1 MNVRSQLL
9 YPSLVVA
16 AISVTLLSITGIAA
30 LTGHL
35 PSASA
40 EGKAAAEASATVP
53 PADGEGVPHYNTPNN
68 APNGLK
74 PAASKLAAGCNSCG
88 TVESVRLVERQG
100 SGSGLGAVAGGLA
113 GALLGNQIGNGNGRT
128 VATLAGAGGGAYL
141 GNEVEKNS
149 KKSVS
154 YKIRVRMDGGE
165 LRTLYQHE
173 APGLVSGDRVRVANG
188 VAMQL
193 S

>member
-40 EGKAAAEASATVP
+40 EGRAAAEASATVP
-53 PADGEGVPHYNTPNN
+53 PADSESTPHYN

-74 PAASKLAAGCNSCG
+74 PAASKLAAGCNACG

>member
-35 PSASA
+35 PSANANA
-40 EGKAAAEASATVP
+40 EGPAAANLP
-53 PADGEGVPHYNTPNN
+53 PPPGVHGSPESGPS
-68 APNGLK
+68 GLK
-74 PAASKLAAGCNSCG
+74 PAVSKLAAGCNSCG
-88 TVESVRLVERQG
+88 TVESVRFVERQG

-113 GALLGNQIGNGNGRT
+113 GALIGSGIGNGNGRT

-149 KKSVS
+149 KKTSS
-154 YKIRVRMDGGE
+154 YKIRVRMDDGE
-165 LRTLYQHE
+165 IRTLYQRE
-173 APGLVSGDRVRVANG
+173 APGLVNGDRVRVVNG
-188 VAMQL
+188 AAVQL